1 MVLGWGEGEMWTLR
15 RNLRGL
21 IGYYVGAVE
30 TLYARLHEAAFS
42 PDDDLSDKNPS
53 GPDWDLLER
62 RCT

>member
-1 MVLGWGEGEMWTLR
+1 MWTLR